1 MIDIE
6 QICKKYGIKAYKDL
20 GQNFLKND
28 DVLRKT
34 TEVARLNSDDLVVE
48 VGPGLGVL
56 TQYLIQEVK
65 QVLAVELDERLI
77 PILQKEFEAV
87 ENLHIE
93 HANILDIPNSE
104 LLQRLGQNSAQEY
117 KVVANIP
124 YNITSPILRKFTE
137 QQPIPSE
144 CTFLVQKE
152 VAERVTAKPG
162 KLSILGVATQ
172 FYTDAEYCFTV
183 PAHDFMPAPKVDSAV
198 IHLKAHDRYIHIL
211 AEKNIANKDF
221 FKVVRIGFS
230 SKRKQLHN
238 NISAGFSCSSEE
250 AKGVLQNIGLK
261 ETVRAQELTI
271 EQWIDLSARLQLL

>member
-28 DVLRKT
+28 NVLRQT
-34 TEVARLNSDDLVVE
+34 IEVAHLNAEDVVLE
-48 VGPGLGVL
+48 IGPGLGVL
-56 TQYLIQEVK
+56 TQYLVQEAG

-77 PILQKEFEAV
+77 PILQKEFKSE

-104 LLQRLGQNSAQEY
+104 LLQRFGQDITQGY

-172 FYTDAEYCFTV
+172 FYTDAQYCFTV
-183 PAHDFMPAPKVDSAV
+183 PAHDFLPAPKVDSAV
-198 IHLKAHDRYIHIL
+198 IHLKAHDRYVQIL
-211 AEKNIANKDF
+211 AKKNISNKDF

-238 NISAGFSCSSEE
+238 NISAGFSCGSDDIK
-250 AKGVLQNIGLK
+250 AVLQDVGLK

-271 EQWIDLSARLQLL
+271 EQWIDLAARLQLL